1 MKSLSICK
9 SSPCMGCENRSI
21 GCHGKCN
28 AYGAYK
34 AILESESKERI
45 ERVRTWYP
53 NKSEAPL
60 CGRRNTFHN
69 RRREV
74 VATI

>member
-1 MKSLSICK
+1 MNSLSICK
-9 SSPCMGCENRSI
+9 SSPCMGCELRSI
-21 GCHGKCN
+21 GCHSKCN
-28 AYGAYK
+28 TYGEYK

-53 NKSEAPL
+53 NKSESSI
-60 CGRRNTFHN
+60 CGHRNTFH
-69 RRREV
+69 RRRKEV

>member
-9 SSPCMGCENRSI
+9 SSPCMGCELRSI
-21 GCHGKCN
+21 GCHSKCN
-28 AYGAYK
+28 TYGEYK
-34 AILESESKERI
+34 ALLCKESKERI

-53 NKSEAPL
+53 NKSESSI
-60 CGRRNTFHN
+60 CGHRNTFHS
-69 RRREV
+69 RRKEV

>member
-1 MKSLSICK
+1 MKSLSMCK
-9 SSPCMGCENRSI
+9 SSPCMGCESRSI

-53 NKSEAPL
+53 NKLESSI
-60 CGRRNTFHN
+60 CGHRNTFHN

-74 VATI
+74 VATL

>member
-1 MKSLSICK
+1 MKNLSICK
-9 SSPCMGCENRSI
+9 SSPCMGCEHRSI
-21 GCHGKCN
+21 GCHGKCPK
-28 AYGAYK
+28 YGEYK
-34 AILESESKERI
+34 SILYKESEERI

-53 NKSEAPL
+53 NKTEAPM

-69 RRREV
+69 RCREV